1 MKLRSAA
8 LTVAMSS
15 AFALTACG
23 GNDEKSSAS
32 ETSTEEASP
41 QATLA
46 EIAAV
51 KAGLDTAVEQVR
63 SGDSKAAEETV
74 SNTYVDH
81 FEKVED
87 PLDKVDHELNEELEE
102 GISTD
107 LRKQISNG
115 ATAAAVRNY
124 VDDLKADLDS
134 AAEKLR

>member
-8 LTVAMSS
+8 LTVAVSS
-15 AFALTACG
+15 SFALVACG
-23 GNDEKSSAS
+23 GGDKGSAS
-32 ETSTEEASP
+32 ETAPEESP
-41 QATLA
+41 VAAIT

-51 KAGLDTAVEQVR
+51 KAGLDTAVQQVR

-74 SNTYVDH
+74 ANTYVDH
-81 FEKVED
+81 FEKVEG
-87 PLDKVDHELNEELEE
+87 PLEKVDHELNEELEE
-102 GISTD
+102 RISTD